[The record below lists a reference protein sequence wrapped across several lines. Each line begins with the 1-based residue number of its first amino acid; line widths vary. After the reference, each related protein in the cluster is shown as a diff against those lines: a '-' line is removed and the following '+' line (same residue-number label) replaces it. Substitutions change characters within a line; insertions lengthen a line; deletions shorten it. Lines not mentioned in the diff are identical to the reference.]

1 MCKLTINYLLLL
13 TVLFHNTAYSRQDTM
28 LINDSIIF
36 LINELNNIKD
46 KNITQLE
53 KIFGCKFYK
62 DASHEDELDWLLDKS
77 KSSTAVFTCNKVKN
91 YPPNQQYKV

>member
-1 MCKLTINYLLLL
+1 MKTTGIRTLKNHKLLYSETRCKLTINYLLLL

-28 LINDSIIF
+28 LINDSIIS

-53 KIFGCKFYK
+53 NIFGCKF
-62 DASHEDELDWLLDKS
+62 
-77 KSSTAVFTCNKVKN
+77 
-91 YPPNQQYKV
+91 